1 MKHLKRFNENDEF
14 DWNDVLKDQRSGDKW
29 GELEKDVVALAEKYE
44 GQFGVDSYGV
54 IDAMQQVIEGM
65 YQKK

>member
-1 MKHLKRFNENDEF
+1 MKYLKRFNESSDFNWE
-14 DWNDVLKDQRSGDKW
+14 DVLKDSRTDDKW
-29 GELEKDVVALAEKYE
+29 SELEKDIIAISEKYE

-54 IDAMQQVIEGM
+54 IDAMYQVLEGM